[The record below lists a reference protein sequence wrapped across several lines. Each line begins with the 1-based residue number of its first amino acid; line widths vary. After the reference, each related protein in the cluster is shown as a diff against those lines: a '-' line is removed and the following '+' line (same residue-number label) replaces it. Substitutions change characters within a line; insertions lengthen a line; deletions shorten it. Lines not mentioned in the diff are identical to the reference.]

1 MGIAAIGSGDSSR
14 ASPDG
19 FGAEVFLATTQGE
32 AGFSRPVVIK
42 RMLPQ
47 LAANE
52 AYTRLFVREARIA
65 SFLRHP
71 NIVQVLDFARDDD
84 GQLFMVLEWVEG
96 CDLWKLQKL
105 GRLPAEL
112 IAHITGEILSGLHH
126 AHTLEVDGKPAN
138 LVHRDIS
145 PHNVL
150 ISCLGDVK
158 VSDFGIAKAAFND
171 TVPTE
176 SGQISGKVGYIAPER
191 LRGRKAD
198 PRADLWAV
206 GVVLYEMIT
215 RRRLFAG
222 DGLDGLFQSCTQE
235 IEPPVSEDFAV
246 PGGLSDLCMQLLER
260 DPDARISTAEEA
272 LERLH
277 ETDLV
282 PRMGSK
288 RLAKWFS
295 EHAPHDALSPAAS
308 AAFGAS
314 GARGEAAAKAGTPGP
329 APTSNGL
336 AGPERQRAWEHS
348 IPEELA
354 LATRGSAPSMAGA
367 PAATPWVGMSRLS
380 LAMALVGALLFGASL
395 SLWWH
400 TRPPQILTV
409 VEAPPPEGV
418 DALPT
423 GSRMEDSAAR
433 SAAEA
438 ASGPLQP
445 GSDLSDEAAAGEPI
459 PSAPATPTQGAEAAR
474 QGAADTGVSRAE
486 DRTGSRPARRTGRTT
501 ARPAKGRLFIGS
513 QPWAEVWVDGEK
525 QSEPTPLFVKL
536 DPGTHEVELRNPDL
550 GRRVKKTVEI
560 SAGGQ
565 TRLFH
570 AFER

>member
-1 MGIAAIGSGDSSR
+1 M
-14 ASPDG
+14 
-19 FGAEVFLATTQGE
+19 AEVFLATTQGE

-52 AYTRLFVREARIA
+52 AYTKLFVREARIA

-126 AHTLEVDGKPAN
+126 AHTLEVDDKPAN

-191 LRGRKAD
+191 LRGRRAD

-206 GVVLYEMIT
+206 GVVLHEMIT

-222 DGLDGLFQSCTQE
+222 EGLDGLFQSCTQE

-246 PGGLSDLCMQLLER
+246 PCGLSDLCMQLLER

-295 EHAPHDALSPAAS
+295 EHAPHDALGPAAS
-308 AAFGAS
+308 AVFRAS
-314 GARGEAAAKAGTPGP
+314 GARGEAAAQAGTTGP
-329 APTSNGL
+329 APASNGW
-336 AGPERQRAWEHS
+336 AGPERQRAGEHS

-354 LATRGSAPSMAGA
+354 LATRGSAPSMAGV

-380 LAMALVGALLFGASL
+380 LGMALVGALLFGASL

-409 VEAPPPEGV
+409 VQAPPPEGV

-423 GSRMEDSAAR
+423 GSHMKDSAAR
-433 SAAEA
+433 SADEA

-445 GSDLSDEAAAGEPI
+445 GSDPSDEAPAGEPI
-459 PSAPATPTQGAEAAR
+459 PSAPATPTQGTEAAR
-474 QGAADTGVSRAE
+474 EGAAATGVSRAE
-486 DRTGSRPARRTGRTT
+486 ERTGSRRARQTGRTAARPA

-525 QSEPTPLFVKL
+525 QREPTPLFVKL
-536 DPGTHEVELRNPDL
+536 PPGTHEVELRNPDL